1 MKTGAD
7 FQEAGNAAVESNPT
21 CARFRDAAQYL
32 EQRGLAGAVVADD
45 ADAFALA
52 DFEIDILQ
60 GPELFDLVAV
70 DDRAAGHEIPCLAD
84 PVLRAL
90 GHDFAPGGDR
100 KRTSLNSSH

>member
-70 DDRAAGHEIPCLAD
+70 DDRAAGLEIPCLAD

-90 GHDFAPGGDR
+90 GQDR
-100 KRTSLNSSH
+100 KSTRLNSSH